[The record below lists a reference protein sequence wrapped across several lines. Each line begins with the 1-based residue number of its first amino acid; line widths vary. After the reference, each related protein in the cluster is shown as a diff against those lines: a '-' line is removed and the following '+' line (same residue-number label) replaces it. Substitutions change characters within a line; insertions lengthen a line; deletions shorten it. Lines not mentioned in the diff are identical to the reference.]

1 MPTPSEFVLLEARK
15 LIQTPTAWTTGCIAR
30 DAAGRP
36 CSATAPEATRFS
48 LMGALHS
55 ASRHR
60 LSAFASEAACLLL
73 GDMLAKRLGQKLPA
87 VNGSKLA
94 VDLVAVF
101 NDIATHDA
109 VLSLIDS
116 ALRKRA

>member
-1 MPTPSEFVLLEARK
+1 
-15 LIQTPTAWTTGCIAR
+15 
-30 DAAGRP
+30 
-36 CSATAPEATRFS
+36 
-48 LMGALHS
+48 
-55 ASRHR
+55 
-60 LSAFASEAACLLL
+60 
-73 GDMLAKRLGQKLPA
+73 MLAKRLGQKLPA